1 MTDIKTELPTVM
13 ATLGMRQVKLQ
24 AVPMAMLHTTTLA
37 MEILEALLEE
47 LVASESL
54 VLMT

>member
-24 AVPMAMLHTTTLA
+24 ALPMAMLHTTTLA